1 MDIFEKR
8 RSIRKFTEQPVTDEN
23 LRDLIG
29 AARLAPSGRHFQ
41 PWNFIVVRSAEMKE
55 KVAHME
61 HDQMWIAEAPVLIVC
76 VADGKTRLKEEG
88 IVFSE
93 TTPYKEQKL
102 VLRDATI
109 AAEHIVLKAAEMGM
123 GSCWTGLFT
132 QGDARELFSIP
143 SDQHVVG
150 ILAIGWPHHEY
161 EIKVKERRAVEDM
174 VMKETW
180 GEKYFG

>member
-8 RSIRKFTEQPVTDEN
+8 RSIRKYTDQPVEDDT
-23 LRDLIG
+23 LRELIG

-61 HDQMWIAEAPVLIVC
+61 HDQMWIADAPVLIVC
-76 VADGKTRLKEEG
+76 VADGKTRLKEDG
-88 IVFSE
+88 IVFDE
-93 TTPYKEQKL
+93 TTPYKEQKM

-109 AAEHIVLKAAEMGM
+109 AAEHIVLKAVELGL
-123 GSCWTGLFT
+123 GTCWTGLFT
-132 QGDARELFSIP
+132 QADARELFGIP

-150 ILAIGWPHHEY
+150 ILAIGWPHPEY
-161 EIKVKERRAVEDM
+161 EIKVKERRAIEDM
-174 VMKETW
+174 VMAERW
-180 GEKYFG
+180 GEAYF